1 MTITLI
7 DLYNKITGQSWSMFD
22 TDVEADDEFETS
34 VLTSIQKALS
44 KLWCDYPY
52 PFRDRTLI
60 LSTVIG
66 KNDYDTPNGNIIKKT
81 INGATVFGIKI
92 GNTFLEYNPNAEVL
106 VDNSGK
112 PTSFYLQG
120 DKIILYPT
128 PDDVYEVKIQYLTYN
143 PACDKF
149 DEEKQTL
156 EKETDYINV
165 PEKYETLFLNTLM
178 PLTMYYAIA
187 SDSDSNSS
195 GYYKQYLEAY
205 KILIDF
211 TQGIDISKRIGW

>member
-7 DLYNKITGQSWSMFD
+7 DLYNKITGQAWSMFD
-22 TDVEADDEFETS
+22 TDVETDDEFESS

-52 PFRDRTLI
+52 PFRDRKLKF
-60 LSTVIG
+60 STEIG
-66 KNDYDTPNGNIIKKT
+66 NNEYDTPNGNIVKKT
-81 INGATVFGIKI
+81 IKGSNVFGIKI
-92 GNTFLEYNPNAEVL
+92 GKTFLDYEPNIEVL
-106 VDNSGK
+106 EDKTGK
-112 PTSFYLQG
+112 PTSFCVQG
-120 DKIILYPT
+120 EKIILYPT
-128 PDDVYEVKIQYLTYN
+128 PDDVYEVEVQYLTYN
-143 PACDKF
+143 SSCDKY

-156 EKETDYINV
+156 EHSKDYINI

-195 GYYKQYLEAY
+195 GYYKQYLDAY